1 MSMPKRIPAEAFV
14 REIDAWAN
22 YGLDVTEIAEITGIP
37 RAALYR
43 RHEAKSCR
51 ADAVVK
57 LGESRLKLEQ
67 LVESLVEEGMI
78 EARLDK
84 RSSRTRKLERVAD
97 GMRENYE
104 ESNAPESCGDPSP
117 LAYMRGC
124 KCKDCY
130 YVARKYSEKRGR
142 HERFE

>member
-1 MSMPKRIPAEAFV
+1 MPKRIPAEAFA

-22 YGLDVTEIAEITGIP
+22 YGLTVREIAKITGIP

-67 LVESLVEEGMI
+67 LVESLIEEGRI

-84 RSSRTRKLERVAD
+84 RSSRTRKLERVAE

-117 LAYMRGC
+117 LSFSRGC
-124 KCKDCY
+124 KCKDCHY
-130 YVARKYSEKRGR
+130 TVRAYKARRTNA
-142 HERFE
+142 